1 MQLSKLLLLAASFIA
16 CAEADPRIHNQ
27 KSPRSA
33 KPQVLKSPRQLPA
46 APKGVQTITS
56 PSNVTI
62 RYKEPGK
69 AGICETTPGVNSYSG
84 YIDLSPDV
92 HAFFW
97 FFESRS
103 NPKTDPITLWLNGG
117 PGSDSLIGLFEGA
130 YTSSQRKNKWLMVC
144 RTWTMQRDQEL
155 DDHGESILFQRGLE
169 HDFPVA
175 ANWSG
180 RLLPRR

>member
-16 CAEADPRIHNQ
+16 CTEADPRIAPTKYRPNP
-27 KSPRSA
+27 KDLKPR
-33 KPQVLKSPRQLPA
+33 VLKSKRQVPA
-46 APKGVQTITS
+46 EPTGVQTITS

-84 YIDLSPDV
+84 YVDLAPNV

-103 NPKTDPITLWLNGG
+103 DPANDPITLWLNGG
-117 PGSDSLIGLFEGA
+117 PGSDSLIGLFEGEQ
-130 YTSSQRKNKWLMVC
+130 SS
-144 RTWTMQRDQEL
+144 
-155 DDHGESILFQRGLE
+155 
-169 HDFPVA
+169 
-175 ANWSG
+175 
-180 RLLPRR
+180 